1 MNERQMLEKL
11 RACWG
16 FTPTVDRNIALVE
29 GFLTGKPFADLAQEH
44 DLSTSRVRQIIEKA
58 DRLVGGGILTEAEP
72 SKASPRSDFMVAYPY
87 VWNLAEMHR
96 LGSVTP
102 HHFFK
107 ELERAGSLERL
118 VDKMKRLPS
127 RARTT
132 RELARLVWLKEK
144 GESPWPA
151 MKRSSIAIVQP
162 SCPVD
167 HPDRGLQCQLALGPA
182 LQQLFERAA
191 EFGWTE
197 DEIAFALLELARVRL
212 KGRQPSGALFDRD
225 GT

>member
-1 MNERQMLEKL
+1 MMLEKL

-16 FTPTVDRNIALVE
+16 FTPTVERNVALVE
-29 GFLTGKPFADLAQEH
+29 GFLKGKRFADLAQEH
-44 DLSTSRVRQIIEKA
+44 GLSTSRVRQIIERA
-58 DRLVGGGILTEAEP
+58 DRLVGGGILTEAKP
-72 SKASPRSDFMVAYPY
+72 SKASPRTEFMVDYPY

-102 HHFFK
+102 HHFFT

-162 SCPVD
+162 GYPVD
-167 HPDRGLQCQLALGPA
+167 YPDRGLQCQLALESA
-182 LQQLFERAA
+182 LQQLVERAG
-191 EFGWTE
+191 ESGWTE
-197 DEIAFALLELARVRL
+197 DEIDCALLEFARVRF
-212 KGRQPSGALFDRD
+212 KGQQPNGALFDRE
-225 GT
+225 GTS

>member
-1 MNERQMLEKL
+1 MTNAMMLEKL

-16 FTPTVDRNIALVE
+16 FTPTVDRNVALVD
-29 GFLTGKPFADLAQEH
+29 GFLKGKRFADLAQEH

-58 DRLVGGGILTEAEP
+58 DRLVGGGILTKAEP
-72 SKASPRSDFMVAYPY
+72 SKASPRSDFMVDYPY
-87 VWNLAEMHR
+87 VWNLAQMHR

-102 HHFFK
+102 HHFFA

-132 RELARLVWLKEK
+132 RELVRLVWLKER

-151 MKRSSIAIVQP
+151 MKRSNIAIVQP

-167 HPDRGLQCQLALGPA
+167 HPDRGLQCQLALEPA
-182 LQQLFERAA
+182 LQQLVQRAA
-191 EFGWTE
+191 ESGWSE
-197 DEIAFALLELARVRL
+197 DEVACALLDLAGARL
-212 KGRQPSGALFDRD
+212 KGQLPSGA
-225 GT
+225 

>member
-1 MNERQMLEKL
+1 MMLEKL

-29 GFLTGKPFADLAQEH
+29 SFLTGKRFADLAQEH
-44 DLSTSRVRQIIEKA
+44 ALSTSRVRQIIEKA
-58 DRLVGGGILTEAEP
+58 DRLVGGGILTEAES

-162 SCPVD
+162 SYPVD
-167 HPDRGLQCQLALGPA
+167 HPDRGPQCQLALGSA
-182 LQQLFERAA
+182 LQQLVQRAG
-191 EFGWTE
+191 ESGWTE
-197 DEIAFALLELARVRL
+197 DEIACALLELARVRL
-212 KGRQPSGALFDRD
+212 KGQQPNGALFDRG
-225 GT
+225 GTS